1 MGDLSNVC
9 RHAFVSLFELKLAH
23 IATNSFAGQFG
34 RERQMRVGTFN
45 ILGGEGREE
54 ESEGTLGFGF
64 ESLIPEITY
73 LWFLGS
79 KFCILHD

>member
-1 MGDLSNVC
+1 
-9 RHAFVSLFELKLAH
+9 LFELKLAH

-34 RERQMRVGTFN
+34 RERQRWGWGPSIFW
-45 ILGGEGREE
+45 EGRGEE
-54 ESEGTLGFGF
+54 ESEGTSGFGF

-79 KFCILHD
+79 KFCILHDWKW